1 MEQRI
6 EECVGELYA
15 IQKQAGD
22 RMVRL
27 TEENKAILQKM
38 ETEVSR
44 HIKEMAYYEKL
55 FIFLIT
61 FIAITSMGLM
71 FWSCYNFNEK
81 FNNRM
86 EKMAEL
92 VDVIIYST
100 SNIYKELEK
109 LEKQNYKPVKQTDD
123 SVASGKKR

>member
-1 MEQRI
+1 MNNDMEQRI

-100 SNIYKELEK
+100 SNIYKEL
-109 LEKQNYKPVKQTDD
+109 
-123 SVASGKKR
+123 KKI